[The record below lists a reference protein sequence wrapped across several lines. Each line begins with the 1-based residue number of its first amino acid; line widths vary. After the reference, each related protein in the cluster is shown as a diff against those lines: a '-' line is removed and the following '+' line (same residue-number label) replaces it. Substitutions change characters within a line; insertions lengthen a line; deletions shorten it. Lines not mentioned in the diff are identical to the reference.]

1 MPFQSFLNFEMSEKG
16 DECSDEKNVFSALRI
31 MFSFNDK
38 GFIVEGA
45 ISLFYFIFDSRWLLL
60 VVFLKKCLICLASAA

>member
-1 MPFQSFLNFEMSEKG
+1 MSEKG
-16 DECSDEKNVFSALRI
+16 DKCSDEKNVFSALRI

-60 VVFLKKCLICLASAA
+60 VVFLKNVWYA